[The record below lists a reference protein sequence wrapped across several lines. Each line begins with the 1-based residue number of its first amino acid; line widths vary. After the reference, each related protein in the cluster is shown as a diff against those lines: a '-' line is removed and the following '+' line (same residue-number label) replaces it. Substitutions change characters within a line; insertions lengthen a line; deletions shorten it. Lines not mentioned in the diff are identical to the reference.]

1 MLQGRVD
8 NGLSTKQGDIIT
20 EHVVILKP
28 IRRTF
33 LELDWEP
40 NEY

>member
-8 NGLSTKQGDIIT
+8 DGLSTKQGDIIT
-20 EHVVILKP
+20 EHIKP
-28 IRRTF
+28 VRRTF

-40 NEY
+40 VNEY